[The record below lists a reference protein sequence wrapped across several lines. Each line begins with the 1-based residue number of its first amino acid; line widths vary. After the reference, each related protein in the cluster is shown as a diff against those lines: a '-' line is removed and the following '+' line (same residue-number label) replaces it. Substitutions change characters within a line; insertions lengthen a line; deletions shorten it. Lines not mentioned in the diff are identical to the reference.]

1 MNHAFALLRSP
12 RDPARKR
19 PGKISVHPPQK
30 GHAAERSNHRWDESL
45 QALLPLGK
53 WQLAKILS
61 STPQY
66 VEGDVGQRTPTAHK
80 IPEVDPAF
88 IVQCHDLP
96 VQNEVSPANSLPSCS
111 AKLRK
116 RVIVFS
122 RFE

>member
-1 MNHAFALLRSP
+1 MLSLCYDPLEIQPASGLEKFRSILL
-12 RDPARKR
+12 KT
-19 PGKISVHPPQK
+19 